1 MFSLKNWLRFGLTY
15 VSFPILNGIA
25 RVLKTKI
32 PESIAEK
39 TGIGGNVL
47 GRKVLEQT
55 IDAYKKGLNK
65 DELTGPAREKLK
77 EKLMTPKSEGG
88 PGIYEATVKILIGK
102 TFGNKAL

>member
-1 MFSLKNWLRFGLTY
+1 MTKLLIGQAAYGVNQDMTLDDIVIEGVKRAAVSGGLTY

-47 GRKVLEQT
+47 GRKVL
-55 IDAYKKGLNK
+55 
-65 DELTGPAREKLK
+65 
-77 EKLMTPKSEGG
+77 
-88 PGIYEATVKILIGK
+88 
-102 TFGNKAL
+102 